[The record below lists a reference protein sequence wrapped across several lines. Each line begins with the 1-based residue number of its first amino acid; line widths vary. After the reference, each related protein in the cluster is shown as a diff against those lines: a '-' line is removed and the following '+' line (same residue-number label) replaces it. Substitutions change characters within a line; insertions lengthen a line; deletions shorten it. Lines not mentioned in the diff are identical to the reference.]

1 MPRAEVVICGAGIAG
16 IAAAYHLAV
25 RQGVKDIVLLE
36 QGDPLSLTSDKS
48 TEAYRNWW
56 PGPDPAM
63 IGLMNR
69 SIELL
74 EEIARET
81 DNRIHLNRRGYL
93 YATADRGKIPTLQE
107 AAENAARMGAG
118 PLRIHDGSSNR
129 YLLSPAQGFGHPA
142 SAAKPHHAS
151 LRSAKP
157 HLELDGAD
165 LITDRAL
172 IRYSF
177 PYLSPDTVAVL
188 HARKAG
194 WFSAQQLGMWMLEE
208 ARSHGVRLVRGKV
221 VGADTAGG
229 SIASVQIEQQDGSS
243 QTLETPIFVNAAGPM
258 QREVA
263 AMIGVDLPVFAELHL
278 KMSFPEHLR
287 VVPREAPMLIWMD
300 ELELP
305 WSPEE
310 REVLAEDESTRWLL
324 GKFPSGVHC
333 RPDGLG
339 ESTTLI
345 VLFNYHTEPVPAA
358 FPLPADPHYADI
370 TLRGMSVMIP
380 GLCAYFDKAPK
391 PWIDGGYY
399 VKTQENRPLIGPL
412 PVQGAYILGA
422 LSGFGVMAAC
432 AAGELLAAHI
442 VGNELPE
449 YAPAF
454 LLSRYQNPGYRRRLE
469 AFGDGAQL

>member
-16 IAAAYHLAV
+16 VATAYHLTV
-25 RQGVKDIVLLE
+25 KQGVKGVVLVE
-36 QGDPLSLTSDKS
+36 QGEPLMLTSDKS

-69 SIELL
+69 SIALL
-74 EEIARET
+74 EEIAHQT

-93 YATADRGKIPTLQE
+93 YATADRGKIPTLHE

-118 PLRIHDGSSNR
+118 PLRIHDGKGPG
-129 YLLSPAQGFGHPA
+129 YLPA
-142 SAAKPHHAS
+142 SAYGFEGLP
-151 LRSAKP
+151 
-157 HLELDGAD
+157 DGAD
-165 LITDRAL
+165 LITQRAL
-172 IRYSF
+172 IRSYF

-194 WFSAQQLGMWMLEE
+194 WLSAQQLGMWMLEQ
-208 ARSHGVRLVRGKV
+208 ARAQGVRLLRGKV
-221 VGADTAGG
+221 IGVDTAGG
-229 SIASVQIEQQDGSS
+229 RITAVQIEQDGSR

-258 QREVA
+258 QKEIA

-278 KMSFPEHLR
+278 KMSFPEPLR
-287 VVPREAPMLIWMD
+287 AVPREAPMLIWMD

-324 GKFPSGVHC
+324 GKFPPGAHC
-333 RPDGLG
+333 RPEGQG

-345 VLFNYHTEPVPAA
+345 ALYNYHTKPVPPV
-358 FPLPADPHYADI
+358 FPWPADPFYADI
-370 TLRGMSVMIP
+370 TLRGISVMVP
-380 GLCAYFDKAPK
+380 GLRPYFHRAPK

-399 VKTQENRPLIGPL
+399 VKTQENRPLIGPM
-412 PVQGAYILGA
+412 PVEGAYLIGA

-432 AAGELLAAHI
+432 AGGELLAAHI
-442 VGNELPE
+442 IGNKLPE

-454 LLSRYQNPGYRRRLE
+454 LLRRYQDPAYQRRLE